1 MANPMIE
8 AIDVTK
14 SFGDVT
20 ALNGVSVA
28 VPEGSIHGLLG
39 HNGAGKTT
47 LVHIL
52 STLLEPTSGTARIGG
67 LDVSADAQEVRRRIG
82 LTGQF
87 ASVDEQLS
95 GRENLTLIARL
106 LGASRRQ
113 ALARADELLEL
124 FELTEAAKRPA
135 STYSGGMRR
144 RLDIGASLVGS
155 PQVIFLDE
163 PTTGLD
169 PNSRIAVWEVI
180 ERLAKDGVSVLL
192 TTQYL
197 EEADRL
203 CERITLLS
211 KGSVV
216 AEGTP
221 AELKAAVGQRMVTV
235 TLTAESEVP
244 AALRA
249 LTSAGFRATAA
260 QDSSAAVGVP
270 VAASAD
276 LAAVVRTLNEAHT
289 EIAELGFS
297 EPTLDDVY
305 LRLTHES
312 AGTPVPA

>member
-1 MANPMIE
+1 VANALIE
-8 AIDVTK
+8 AVNVTK
-14 SFGDVT
+14 SFGEVT
-20 ALNGVSVA
+20 ALDGVNVSVPA
-28 VPEGSIHGLLG
+28 GSIHGLLG

-52 STLLEPTSGTARIGG
+52 STLLRPTGGSARICGF
-67 LDVSADAQEVRRRIG
+67 DVAAKPQEVRRRIG

-106 LGASRRQ
+106 LGANSRQ
-113 ALARADELLEL
+113 AAHRADELLEL
-124 FELTEAAKRPA
+124 FDLAQAARRPV
-135 STYSGGMRR
+135 TQYSGGMRR
-144 RLDIGASLVGS
+144 RLDIAASLVGS

-169 PNSRIAVWEVI
+169 PTSRIGVWEIV
-180 ERLAKDGVSVLL
+180 RQLAQDGVAVLL

-203 CERITLLS
+203 CDRITLLS
-211 KGSVV
+211 KGRVI
-216 AEGTP
+216 AGGTP
-221 AELKAAVGQRMVTV
+221 TDLKADVGQRMVTV
-235 TLTAESEVP
+235 TLSAPSQVP
-244 AALRA
+244 AAVKALEEAGIRA
-249 LTSAGFRATAA
+249 AP
-260 QDSSAAVGVP
+260 QDSAAALSAP

-276 LAAVVRTLNEAHT
+276 LAVVVRTLNEAHA

-305 LRLTHES
+305 LRLTHEPT
-312 AGTPVPA
+312 GRPVPA

>member
-1 MANPMIE
+1 MIE

-14 SFGDVT
+14 SFGDVV
-20 ALNGVSVA
+20 ALDGVNVS

-52 STLLEPTSGTARIGG
+52 STLLEPTSGTARICG
-67 LDVSADAQEVRRRIG
+67 LDVNADAQEVRRRIG

-95 GRENLTLIARL
+95 GRENLMLIARL
-106 LGASRRQ
+106 LGATRRQ
-113 ALARADELLEL
+113 AAVRSEELLEL
-124 FELTEAAKRPA
+124 FDLSEAAKRPA

-144 RLDIGASLVGS
+144 RLDIAASLVGA

-169 PNSRIAVWEVI
+169 PTSRIGVWEI
-180 ERLAKDGVSVLL
+180 IKRLAKDGVSVLL

-197 EEADRL
+197 EEADQL

-216 AEGTP
+216 AGGTP

-235 TLTAESEVP
+235 TLSSESEVP
-244 AALRA
+244 AAVRA
-249 LTSAGFRATAA
+249 LDAAGFRAAPQESGA
-260 QDSSAAVGVP
+260 VVGVP

-276 LAAVVRTLNEAHT
+276 LAVVVRTLNEAQT

-305 LRLTHES
+305 LRLTREN

>member
-1 MANPMIE
+1 MIE

-20 ALNGVSVA
+20 ALDGVNVS

-52 STLLEPTSGTARIGG
+52 STLLVPTAGTARICG
-67 LDVSADAQEVRRRIG
+67 LDVTANGQEVRRRIG

-106 LGASRRQ
+106 LGAGRRQ
-113 ALARADELLEL
+113 AQARADELLEL
-124 FELTEAAKRPA
+124 FDLTEAAKRPA
-135 STYSGGMRR
+135 SQYSGGMRR

-169 PNSRIAVWEVI
+169 PTSRIAVWEVV

-211 KGSVV
+211 KGTVV

-235 TLTAESEVP
+235 SLSAESEAP
-244 AALRA
+244 AAERA
-249 LTSAGFRATAA
+249 LETAGFRATRSPDSPAA
-260 QDSSAAVGVP
+260 LGVP

-276 LAAVVRTLNEAHT
+276 LAVVVRTLNEAHV

-305 LRLTHES
+305 LRLTQEP
-312 AGTPVPA
+312 AGAPVPA